1 MNGPADDRRAA
12 AGTTSPIAADRSAGS
27 DGQPI
32 AYVMSRFPK
41 LTETFILFEVL
52 AVERLGERVELYPL
66 LRHEEPVSHPEALAL
81 LPRAHF
87 QPFLSR
93 AIFASQLHF
102 LRHRPRAYLGALAA
116 MLRGTLGSANYFFGG
131 LAIFPRTA
139 HVARLMDAQG
149 VRHVHCHF
157 SNHPATAG
165 FLIHRLV
172 GIPYSFVAH
181 GSDLHVD
188 RHMLE
193 RKVAEAA
200 FAVAISQDNLEEM
213 VAECGE
219 WARAKIEV
227 IHCGVDTDQLRPR
240 AAPATGRPF
249 TILCIGTLHEVKGQA
264 VLVDACRE
272 LRDAGVVVRCRL
284 IGDGPDE
291 AALQARIDAA
301 GLSETITLD
310 GRRTRD
316 GVIEL
321 LAKADLLVA
330 PSVPT
335 PSGRREGIP
344 VVLMEAMSCGLPV
357 VASRL
362 SGIPEL
368 VEDGVSGILVTP
380 GDASAVASAIRRLA
394 DDPARRAQMGAA
406 ARERVVRDFDLIT
419 NTRRII
425 ERVGQTGRAGLPLI
439 AHPGAAAIPRAAVD
453 AVANQRSCGRST

>member
-1 MNGPADDRRAA
+1 MTGV
-12 AGTTSPIAADRSAGS
+12 
-27 DGQPI
+27 DGRPI

-41 LTETFILFEVL
+41 LTETFILFEIL
-52 AVERLGERVELYPL
+52 AVERLGQRVELYPL
-66 LRHEEPVSHPEALAL
+66 LRHREPVSHPEALAL

-93 AIFASQLHF
+93 AILASQLHF
-102 LRHRPRAYLGALAA
+102 LRRRPRAYLGALGA
-116 MLRGTLGSANYFFGG
+116 MLRGTFGSANYFFGG

-139 HVARLMDAQG
+139 HMARLMDAQG

-172 GIPYSFVAH
+172 GIPFSFVAH

-188 RHMLE
+188 RHMLD
-193 RKVAEAA
+193 RKIAEAS
-200 FAVAISQDNLEEM
+200 FAVAISRDNLDEM
-213 VAECGE
+213 VAECGD
-219 WARAKIEV
+219 WARAKIDV
-227 IHCGVDTDQLRPR
+227 VHCGVDTDRLRPL
-240 AAPATGRPF
+240 AVATPGRPF
-249 TILCIGTLHEVKGQA
+249 TVMSIGTLHEVKGQA
-264 VLVDACRE
+264 ILVDACRE
-272 LRDAGVVVRCRL
+272 LRDAGIAVRCRF

-301 GLSETITLD
+301 GLSETVTLD

-316 GVIEL
+316 EVIEL
-321 LAKADLLVA
+321 LSKTDVLVA

-335 PSGRREGIP
+335 RSGRREGIP

-380 GDASAVASAIRRLA
+380 GDASAVASAIRQLA
-394 DDPARRAQMGAA
+394 DDPAMRARMGAA
-406 ARERVVRDFDLIT
+406 ARARVVRDFDLMT
-419 NTRRII
+419 NTRTILD
-425 ERVGQTGRAGLPLI
+425 RVEHIGE
-439 AHPGAAAIPRAAVD
+439 AA
-453 AVANQRSCGRST
+453 